1 MINNSINLIVGY
13 GLATVLYGGYTI
25 HLMLKRKALATALA
39 EHTDTQ
45 DA

>member
-1 MINNSINLIVGY
+1 MINNSVNLFIGY

-25 HLMLKRKALATALA
+25 HLMLKRKALSAALV
-39 EHTDTQ
+39 EHTDSQ

>member
-1 MINNSINLIVGY
+1 MINNSVNLLIGY

-25 HLMLKRKALATALA
+25 HLMLKRKALSAALV